1 VLKILGGV
9 AVASELASWPEQ
21 GAEMPASNH
30 RDFSQVEELAYAV
43 EHEQSAHLILSI
55 WFEITFADVER
66 QIHEHSITTLCVL
79 DVSLLVT

>member
-1 VLKILGGV
+1 VRGRKLRSGV
-9 AVASELASWPEQ
+9 FVWLRRGVTERGETTF
-21 GAEMPASNH
+21 NH